1 MAHWTE
7 DLHELCE
14 KITEEI
20 SEANKK
26 LDKAGGKMTAG
37 DLEYIDK
44 LTHAL
49 KSIKTTLAMEEY
61 DEEDGYSGARGDG
74 RGRGRNARRDSMGRY
89 SRDGGYSMEDRGG
102 SYDGYSNN
110 MGRGY
115 SDARRGGRGGYSR
128 DDAKAEMVEQLRDLK
143 MSAPDEETRRMVDKW
158 IRQAEM
164 D

>member
-7 DLHELCE
+7 DLHDLCE
-14 KITEEI
+14 KVTDEI

-26 LDKAGGKMTAG
+26 LEKSGGKMTAG
-37 DLEYIDK
+37 DLDYIDK

-61 DEEDGYSGARGDG
+61 DDEYSGNYSGA

-89 SRDGGYSMEDRGG
+89 SNDGRMPYYGET
-102 SYDGYSNN
+102 SYDGRMDGRS
-110 MGRGY
+110 GRRGY
-115 SDARRGGRGGYSR
+115 SRE
-128 DDAKAEMVEQLRDLK
+128 DAKADMVDQLHELK
-143 MSAPDEETRRMVDKW
+143 MSAPDDETRRMIDKW
-158 IRQAEM
+158 IRQAEN

>member
-1 MAHWTE
+1 MAKEWKD
-7 DLHELCE
+7 DLEELCE

-26 LDKAGGKMTAG
+26 LEKTGGKMTAG

-49 KSIKTTLAMEEY
+49 KSIKTTLAMAEY
-61 DEEDGYSGARGDG
+61 DDEYSGEYSGA

-89 SRDGGYSMEDRGG
+89 SSEMYGG
-102 SYDGYSNN
+102 SYEGRGGNYSGYS
-110 MGRGY
+110 GRRGY
-115 SDARRGGRGGYSR
+115 SRE
-128 DDAKAEMVEQLRDLK
+128 DAKAEMMDHLREIEMTAND
-143 MSAPDEETRRMVDKW
+143 DRTRRMVQDW
-158 IRQAEM
+158 IRQAER

>member
-1 MAHWTE
+1 MAHWTD

-74 RGRGRNARRDSMGRY
+74 RGRGRNAKRDSMGRY
-89 SRDGGYSMEDRGG
+89 SRDGYRMSPQYYGG
-102 SYDGYSNN
+102 SYDDN
-110 MGRGY
+110 MSGDDYRRSGRGGRGY
-115 SDARRGGRGGYSR
+115 SRE
-128 DDAKAEMVEQLRDLK
+128 DAKADMVNQLKELK

>member
-7 DLHELCE
+7 GLHDLCE
-14 KITEEI
+14 KVTEEI

-26 LDKAGGKMTAG
+26 LEKSGGKMTAG
-37 DLEYIDK
+37 DLDYIDK

-61 DEEDGYSGARGDG
+61 DDEYSGNYSGA

-89 SRDGGYSMEDRGG
+89 SGDGRMMPYYNGSSYEDNMGNYAGERSRG
-102 SYDGYSNN
+102 
-110 MGRGY
+110 GRGY
-115 SDARRGGRGGYSR
+115 SREDARE
-128 DDAKAEMVEQLRDLK
+128 DMVRQLRELK

-158 IRQAEM
+158 IKQTEN

>member
-7 DLHELCE
+7 DLHDLCE
-14 KITEEI
+14 KVTEEI

-26 LDKAGGKMTAG
+26 LEKSGGKMTAG
-37 DLEYIDK
+37 DLDYIDK

-61 DEEDGYSGARGDG
+61 DDEYSGNYSGS

-89 SRDGGYSMEDRGG
+89 SGDGRMMPYYNGSSYEDNMGNYAGERGRG
-102 SYDGYSNN
+102 
-110 MGRGY
+110 GRGY
-115 SDARRGGRGGYSR
+115 SREDARE
-128 DDAKAEMVEQLRDLK
+128 DMVRQLIELK

-158 IRQAEM
+158 IKQTEN